1 MDEIYNKFSDYTI
14 QGNMGFKIAIGNLV
28 VSVACHDFL
37 DAYAD
42 MENKGI
48 VKKSIDFTTMP
59 KSLPIF
65 TFYSNNTEVA
75 IFDKTN
81 GEYLTDKFVADADI
95 YADVAYGV
103 SPVELIDILI
113 KVREYEK
120 CKEPEYIELEDR

>member
-1 MDEIYNKFSDYTI
+1 MDEIYNKFNDYTL

-75 IFDKTN
+75 IFDKTT
-81 GEYLTDKFVADADI
+81 GEYLTDKFVTDADI
-95 YADVAYGV
+95 YVDVAYGI
-103 SPVELIDILI
+103 SPIELIDILI